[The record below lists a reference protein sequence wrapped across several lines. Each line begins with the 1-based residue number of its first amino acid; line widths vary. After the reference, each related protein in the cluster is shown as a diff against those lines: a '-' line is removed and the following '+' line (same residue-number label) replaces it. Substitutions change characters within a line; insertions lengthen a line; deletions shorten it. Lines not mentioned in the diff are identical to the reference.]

1 MVRKFGGLGTAA
13 VNGRSQIPDCRT
25 VNSPILSHDE
35 TMQVV
40 TRAAGTES
48 ATEVELQHTD
58 ALIAQMKSQVEAA
71 REAVATAE
79 AEAGELRVQK
89 TERAAKLS
97 GLQERLESVSL
108 ETTSL
113 KEALAEQ
120 EVRTLCRT

>member
-1 MVRKFGGLGTAA
+1 
-13 VNGRSQIPDCRT
+13 
-25 VNSPILSHDE
+25 
-35 TMQVV
+35 MQVV